1 MTCRAG
7 SRPPVVI
14 TASPVG
20 HPPCLARIA
29 WHSARIRG
37 PPARWI
43 APSTP
48 PPPRSDELAAL
59 TIASASSPVMSPR
72 TSSIVP
78 RPNRRSIAAPSR
90 MVLWSPDGGLLRA
103 VEGAMLAFEII
114 AEQRIR
120 EAIERGE
127 FDRLPGAGQP
137 LKLEDDAMIP
147 PELRVA
153 YKILKNA
160 GCLPPELELRKEI
173 VTLRDLLRVVEDDA
187 ERTTRIRELNHKLL
201 KLSLMS

>member
-1 MTCRAG
+1 
-7 SRPPVVI
+7 
-14 TASPVG
+14 
-20 HPPCLARIA
+20 
-29 WHSARIRG
+29 
-37 PPARWI
+37 
-43 APSTP
+43 
-48 PPPRSDELAAL
+48 
-59 TIASASSPVMSPR
+59 
-72 TSSIVP
+72 
-78 RPNRRSIAAPSR
+78 
-90 MVLWSPDGGLLRA
+90 
-103 VEGAMLAFEII
+103 MLAFEII

-173 VTLRDLLRVVEDDA
+173 VTLRDLLRAVEDDG
-187 ERTTRIRELNHKLL
+187 ERKAKIRELNHKLL
-201 KLSLMS
+201 KLSLMSGRTFDLDQFPEYRDRIAGRLTR